1 MVDNRRQK
9 ECHPDQRSV
18 LKLSTFNNKYKSLKT
33 HALILPYIRIR
44 EISTK
49 NHRLFILPHN
59 LEEYTAQLMRVRGP
73 RRSFK
78 TPRDLVCCKQHY
90 KRECS
95 NTKKILLFKISKKGL
110 RCTLE
115 EVMALTTP
123 CLTLWTSKTARPLP
137 VSTMQLEKSLTI
149 Q

>member
-1 MVDNRRQK
+1 MRVAPPSSHRDRGKMVINLRKTAEKDCLRNLK
-9 ECHPDQRSV
+9 SV

-44 EISTK
+44 GISTK
-49 NHRLFILPHN
+49 NRRLFILPHN
-59 LEEYTAQLMRVRGP
+59 QEEYTAQPMRVRGR
-73 RRSFK
+73 RRSFQ
-78 TPRDLVCCKQHY
+78 TPKVMGCCKQHS

-95 NTKKILLFKISKKGL
+95 NTKKILLYRISKKGL

-123 CLTLWTSKTARPLP
+123 CLTL
-137 VSTMQLEKSLTI
+137 
-149 Q
+149 